1 MALLVDMAVK
11 VALFFP
17 VSLRRD
23 DRSGCAELCHL
34 DNLIGVVGFIGDE
47 IFSSDALYEEPSL
60 RAVRSGT
67 VCNNNS
73 DRHTMRIHGQMYLC
87 VEPPFE
93 RLIA

>member
-1 MALLVDMAVK
+1 MAIK

-17 VSLRRD
+17 VFLRRD
-23 DRSGCAELCHL
+23 DRSGRAKLCHL
-34 DNLIGVVGFIGDE
+34 DNCIGVVGFIGDE
-47 IFSSDALYEEPSL
+47 IFGRDTLYERPSL